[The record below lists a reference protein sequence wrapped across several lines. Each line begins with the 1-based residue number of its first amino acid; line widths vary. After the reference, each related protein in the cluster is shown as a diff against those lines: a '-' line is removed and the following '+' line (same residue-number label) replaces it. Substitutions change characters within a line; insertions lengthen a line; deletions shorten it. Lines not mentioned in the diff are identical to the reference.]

1 MRRSRPVHFAGTAAV
16 TVVVPCYKYGN
27 FLPAVAHSVLAQ
39 ERVSARVIIVDDA
52 SPDGSAEVAR
62 ALAAADPRI
71 TVVCHERNQG
81 HIATYNDGLARV
93 ETEFVALVSADD
105 LLAPG
110 ALGRATD
117 LMKAHP
123 SVGMVY
129 GMPLEFNDAQGVP
142 DVPAEDRKGSWTVW
156 SGKEWLQWACWRG
169 RCFILSPEVV
179 MRTEAMRRVGFYNAE
194 LPHSGDLEYWIR
206 TAARWDVGRI
216 NGPAQAYYRVH
227 GNNMHLTSFDT
238 MPVDL
243 LHRLDAFNVL
253 ATAELAA
260 ELPGAA
266 RLHRMARRGV
276 SRESLLLAQRNLDAG
291 GAAAASLS
299 LLEVAKSADPAAA
312 STLRGRAL
320 RYRLARSRR
329 HAAPAGFQSMIEGYR
344 RQMDRVRWTAWRKAG
359 IS

>member
-1 MRRSRPVHFAGTAAV
+1 MRRAKPVHVAGTAGV
-16 TVVVPCYKYGN
+16 TVVVPCYNYGH
-27 FLPAVAHSVLAQ
+27 FLAEVVHSALSQ
-39 ERVSARVIIVDDA
+39 ERVSTRVIIVDDA
-52 SPDGSAEVAR
+52 SPDGSADVAR
-62 ALAAADPRI
+62 ELAAADPRI
-71 TVVCHERNQG
+71 TLVCHEVNQG

-123 SVGMVY
+123 GVGMVY
-129 GMPLEFNDAQGVP
+129 GMPLEFDDAQGVP
-142 DVPAEDRKGSWTVW
+142 DVPADGRKGSWTVW
-156 SGKEWLQWACWRG
+156 SGREWLLWACWRG

-179 MRTEAMRRVGFYNAE
+179 MRTEAMRQVGPYNAE
-194 LPHSGDLEYWIR
+194 LPHSGDLEYWVR

-238 MPVDL
+238 IQVDL
-243 LHRLDAFNVL
+243 KHRLDAFDVL

-260 ELPGAA
+260 ELPKAA

-276 SRESLLLAQRNLDAG
+276 CRESLLLAERNLDAG
-291 GAAAASLS
+291 GTIAVSLS
-299 LLEVAKSADPAAA
+299 LLDVAKSAFPSAA

-320 RYRLARSRR
+320 RRRLDRAGRR
-329 HAAPAGFQSMIEGYR
+329 AAPTSVQSMIEGYR
-344 RQMDRVRWTAWRKAG
+344 RQVDRVRWTAWRKAG

>member
-1 MRRSRPVHFAGTAAV
+1 MRRARPVHFAGTAAV
-16 TVVVPCYKYGN
+16 TVVVPCYNYGR
-27 FLPAVAHSVLAQ
+27 FLPAVVHSVLAQ
-39 ERVSARVIIVDDA
+39 ERVAARVIIVDDA
-52 SPDGSAEVAR
+52 SPDGSADVAR
-62 ALAAADPRI
+62 SLAAADPRI
-71 TVVCHERNQG
+71 TLVCHERNQG
-81 HIATYNDGLARV
+81 HIATYNDGLGRV

-117 LMKAHP
+117 LMTAHP
-123 SVGMVY
+123 GVGMVY
-129 GMPLEFNDAQGVP
+129 GMPLEFDDASGAP
-142 DVPAEDRKGSWTVW
+142 DAPAFDRKGSWTVW
-156 SGKEWLQWACWRG
+156 SGREWLQWACWRG

-179 MRTEAMRRVGFYNAE
+179 MRTEAMRQVGPYNAE

-238 MPVDL
+238 MQVDL
-243 LHRLDAFNVL
+243 KHRLDAFDVL
-253 ATAELAA
+253 ASGELAA
-260 ELPGAA
+260 DLPGAA

-276 SRESLLLAQRNLDAG
+276 SRESLLLAERNLDAG
-291 GAAAASLS
+291 GAVAASEA
-299 LLEVAKSADPAAA
+299 LLAVAGSADPSAAA
-312 STLRGRAL
+312 TLRGRAL

-329 HAAPAGFQSMIEGYR
+329 HAAPARLQSLIEGYR
-344 RQMDRVRWTAWRKAG
+344 RQVDRVRWTAWRKAG

>member
-1 MRRSRPVHFAGTAAV
+1 MRSAKPVQFAGTSGV
-16 TVVVPCYKYGN
+16 TVVVPCYNYGH
-27 FLPAVAHSVLAQ
+27 FLADVVHSALSQ
-39 ERVSARVIIVDDA
+39 ERVSTRVIIVDDA

-62 ALAAADPRI
+62 MLAAADPRI
-71 TVVCHERNQG
+71 TVVCHEVNQG

-123 SVGMVY
+123 GVGMVY
-129 GMPLEFNDAQGVP
+129 GMPVEFNDDEGVP
-142 DVPAEDRKGSWTVW
+142 DIPAPGRRGSWTVW
-156 SGKEWLQWACWRG
+156 PGGEWLRWACWRG

-179 MRTEAMRRVGFYNAE
+179 MRTDAMRQVGPYNAE
-194 LPHSGDLEYWIR
+194 LPHSGDLEYWVR

-227 GNNMHLTSFDT
+227 GHNMHLTSFDT
-238 MPVDL
+238 MQVDL
-243 LHRLDAFNVL
+243 KHRLDAFNVL

-260 ELPGAA
+260 ELPAAA
-266 RLHRMARRGV
+266 RLHRMARHGV
-276 SRESLLLAQRNLDAG
+276 SRESLLLAERNLDAG
-291 GAAAASLS
+291 GAVSVSLS
-299 LLEVAKSADPAAA
+299 LMDVATLARPSAE

-320 RYRLARSRR
+320 RYRLVRAGRR
-329 HAAPAGFQSMIEGYR
+329 AAPTGFQGMIEAYR
-344 RQMDRVRWTAWRKAG
+344 RQVDRVRWAAWRKVG